1 MVQPINIFMIGAH
14 MEKLMAALTA
24 SFALMGAVSS
34 VSAQEVAPSPSVS
47 QSTPDNSCVVELWV
61 AKRYDVA
68 TQSGLGVVAL
78 GVVGGLIEEAMNK
91 ERDSGKKTELMEII
105 SPEFI
110 KNVFMST
117 DLTTRLNKEV
127 VEVNYHT
134 LSDDKAE
141 INSLLSSKV
150 RSVPSDDECYREV
163 FVKEISVQQNG
174 PWVKMLMLSF
184 QIKKFSGQNV
194 LKAQND
200 MRVVELS
207 LFPTKDPAKKEQA
220 AENLRQAFRTAVTK
234 FVEKRV
240 N

>member
-1 MVQPINIFMIGAH
+1 MKNFFTILMVSCAVVAIASSALAQDIAPAQPV
-14 MEKLMAALTA
+14 T
-24 SFALMGAVSS
+24 
-34 VSAQEVAPSPSVS
+34 QPSL
-47 QSTPDNSCVVELWV
+47 DNSCVVELWV

-68 TQSGLGVVAL
+68 TQSGLGVLAL
-78 GVVGGLIEEAMNK
+78 GVVGGLIEESINK
-91 ERDSGKKTELMEII
+91 DRDNQKKSELMEII

-117 DLTTRLNKEV
+117 DLTTRLNKDN

-134 LSDDKAE
+134 LSEDKVE
-141 INSLLSSKV
+141 INSILLAKI
-150 RSVPSDDECYREV
+150 RSTSNENECYREV

-184 QIKKFSGQNV
+184 QIKKFSGQN
-194 LKAQND
+194 LIKTQND
-200 MRVVELS
+200 NRVIELS
-207 LFPTKDPAKKEQA
+207 LFPTKDIAKKEQA

-234 FVEKRV
+234 FVEKRF